1 MERTRVYFDDLSD
14 LISELALADIE
25 KIATILKENP
35 KYKVKVI
42 GHTDPVEEAKATG
55 NISLNRANAVRDAL
69 VGFGVNEG
77 QAISCRGSRFRTN
90 HNRRYICR
98 SSSEPTRLCFQWI
111 SKNLGPNKQTK
122 KIEPFQ
128 PIYREWE
135 GFFYSFTTDVR
146 KE

>member
-1 MERTRVYFDDLSD
+1 MLAGHSINVVYSVETSTEAEVDKSGEVERTRVYFDDLSD

-69 VGFGVNEG
+69 VGFGGKRG

-98 SSSEPTRLCFQWI
+98 SSSEPTRYVF
-111 SKNLGPNKQTK
+111 S
-122 KIEPFQ
+122 
-128 PIYREWE
+128 
-135 GFFYSFTTDVR
+135 D
-146 KE
+146 